1 MARYISSK
9 NPVSASALKRKPKG
23 SVVVHHWTLG
33 EVRFA
38 RCVGGWRVERED
50 SVWVWPAVIVSSAKV
65 ADEINKAIGCK
76 ESWAR
81 IY

>member
-1 MARYISSK
+1 MARYVSSR
-9 NPVSASALKRKPKG
+9 NTVSVRTLKRRPIG

-33 EVRFA
+33 EARFT
-38 RCVGGWRVERED
+38 RVEGGWLEERED
-50 SVWVWPAVIVSSAKV
+50 SVWVSPAVVVSSASV
-65 ADEINKAIGCK
+65 AEECNKAIGCK

>member
-1 MARYISSK
+1 MSRYVSR
-9 NPVSASALKRKPKG
+9 NNTVSATSLKRKPKG

-33 EVRFA
+33 EVRFT
-38 RCVGGWRVERED
+38 RVEGGWLAERED
-50 SVWVWPAVIVSSAKV
+50 SVWVSPAEVVSSV
-65 ADEINKAIGCK
+65 AVAEECNRAIGCK

>member
-1 MARYISSK
+1 MARYVSRNNTIS
-9 NPVSASALKRKPKG
+9 VASLKRKPKG

-33 EVRFA
+33 EVRFT
-38 RCVGGWRVERED
+38 RCAGGWLSERED
-50 SVWVWPAVIVSSAKV
+50 SVWVSPAVVVSSVSV